1 MNKKRIARLLA
12 ASLIISSFSSVVSEA
27 AGTWKNGYYL
37 ENNRKASGLK
47 RVDKYYYYFSNGKP
61 LKSKWKTVG
70 KSKYYFDKNGRAIT
84 GLRRLNGKLYY
95 FNSKGAMLKSSWK
108 TVKNKKYYF
117 GSYGFAVTGLKKIGS
132 GYYLFKKDGSLYTN
146 TGIINYNKK
155 KYLLAK
161 GKVRLGLQNY
171 KGGLYYFT
179 TKGMHTGWKTIKGTK
194 FYFSPSSGRAYK
206 GRTYTING
214 KKYRF
219 SSGGQLI
226 VTTEKPVTPSKPETP
241 ATEAPSTE
249 KPSTPSTEAPN
260 KPETPS
266 TETPSTPST
275 EAPSKPETPSTEAP
289 SKPETPS
296 TEKKQ
301 KYTYSIERYNPNG
314 YGLYDKNVYVLYVK
328 TEAPIDYFWI
338 EGDFRTI
345 VTDFYD
351 VRYPKNAAGS
361 KIVSSSVP
369 YKDGYLITVS
379 FNHSGHQKITI
390 KEVGPNGNRY
400 YNYIECS
407 ENVYFDVLDFDH
419 YEEAYLR
426 KVINNVTTSGMT
438 DLEKVKAVQE
448 YIFYNFKY
456 NDSDTGYTKPIQ
468 SVKELGARFETKKIV
483 CTDSTAM
490 MDKVADIIGLKWR
503 NLDRTSGP
511 WMNAA
516 PGHVWTSVFYDGKWY
531 DVDACPNVY
540 SGNLIDLDNVEYIN

>member
-1 MNKKRIARLLA
+1 MNKKGVARLLA
-12 ASLIISSFSSVVSEA
+12 ASLIISSFSPVVSEA
-27 AGTWKNGYYL
+27 AGTWENGYYL

-117 GSYGFAVTGLKKIGS
+117 GKYGFAVTGLKKIGKS
-132 GYYLFKKDGSLYTN
+132 YYLFKKDGSLYTN

-161 GKVRLGLQNY
+161 GKVKLGLQNY

-226 VTTEKPVTPSKPETP
+226 VTTEKPATPSKPETP

-249 KPSTPSTEAPN
+249 KPSTPSTEAP
-260 KPETPS
+260 
-266 TETPSTPST
+266 ST

-296 TEKKQ
+296 TETPSKPEKKQ

-314 YGLYDKNVYVLYVK
+314 YGLYSNTPCVLYVK
-328 TEAPIDYFWI
+328 TDAPEDEFYLDYNG
-338 EGDFRTI
+338 EGISRS
-345 VTDFYD
+345 YWD
-351 VRYPKNAAGS
+351 VKYPKDANGNN
-361 KIVSSSVP
+361 IVSAKIR
-369 YKDGYLITVS
+369 YKDGYLVVVS
-379 FNHSGHQKITI
+379 FGLAGHQKVTI
-390 KEVGPNGNRY
+390 KEPDPDGIKY
-400 YNYIECS
+400 YSYIECK
-407 ENVYFDVLDFDH
+407 ETFYFDVLDYDT

-426 KVINNVTTSGMT
+426 KVINDVTTPEMN
-438 DLEKVKAVQE
+438 DLEKVKAVQGH
-448 YIFYNFKY
+448 IMFGFKY
-456 NDSDTGYTKPIQ
+456 SDMNSVLDRTTQ
-468 SVKELGARFETKKIV
+468 SINEQGARFETKKIK
-483 CTDSTAM
+483 CTDSTVM

-503 NLDRTSGP
+503 NLDRHSGP
-511 WMNAA
+511 WHNAR
-516 PGHVWTSVFYDGKWY
+516 PGHVWTSVFYDGQWY
-531 DVDACPNVY
+531 DVDACPNAAWAKQ
-540 SGNLIDLDNVEYIN
+540 IDPNNVEYVN

>member
-1 MNKKRIARLLA
+1 MNTKKIARLLA
-12 ASLIISSFSSVVSEA
+12 ASLIISSFSPIASEA

-61 LKSKWKTVG
+61 LKGKWKTVG
-70 KSKYYFDKNGRAIT
+70 RSKYYFDKNGRAIT

-108 TVKNKKYYF
+108 TVKNRKYYF
-117 GSYGFAVTGLKKIGS
+117 GKYGFAVTGLKKVGKN
-132 GYYLFKKDGSLYTN
+132 YYLFKSDGSLYTN

-155 KYLLAK
+155 KYLLVK

-206 GRTYTING
+206 GSTYTING

-266 TETPSTPST
+266 TEV
-275 EAPSKPETPSTEAP
+275 PSKPETPSTEAP

-314 YGLYDKNVYVLYVK
+314 YGMYDKQNYVMYVK
-328 TEAPIDYFWI
+328 TDAPIDEFWLS
-338 EGDFRTI
+338 GDFI
-345 VTDFYD
+345 SPVNSFYD
-351 VRYPKNAAGS
+351 VKYPTNASGVS
-361 KIVSSSVP
+361 IVSNKIP
-369 YKDGYLITVS
+369 YKDGYLVTIS
-379 FNHSGHQKITI
+379 FKSSGHQAVTVNDGTGYT
-390 KEVGPNGNRY
+390 ETF
-400 YNYIECS
+400 
-407 ENVYFDVLDFDH
+407 YFDVLNYDT
-419 YEEAYLR
+419 YEESYLK
-426 KVINNVTTSGMT
+426 KVINDVTTPRMSE
-438 DLEKVKAVQE
+438 LEKVKAVQE

-456 NDSDTGYTKPIQ
+456 SDMNAALGRTTT

-503 NLDRTSGP
+503 NLDRYSGP

-516 PGHVWTSVFYDGKWY
+516 PGHVWTSVYYDGQWY
-531 DVDACPNVY
+531 DVDACPNAA
-540 SGNLIDLDNVEYIN
+540 LAKQIDPNNVEYVN

>member
-1 MNKKRIARLLA
+1 MNKKKLVRAIALGLA
-12 ASLIISSFSSVVSEA
+12 IATFSAPVSEA

-61 LKSKWKTVG
+61 LKGKWKTVG
-70 KSKYYFDKNGRAIT
+70 RSKYYFDKNGRAIT

-95 FNSKGAMLKSSWK
+95 FSSKGAMFKSSWK

-117 GSYGFAVTGLKKIGS
+117 GKYGFAVTGLKKIGKS
-132 GYYLFKKDGSLYTN
+132 YYLFKKDGSLYPN

-161 GKVRLGLQNY
+161 GKVKLGLQHY

-226 VTTEKPVTPSKPETP
+226 ITTT
-241 ATEAPSTE
+241 
-249 KPSTPSTEAPN
+249 

-266 TETPSTPST
+266 TEAPSKPETPSTEAPSTEAPSKPETPST

-314 YGLYDKNVYVLYVK
+314 YGLYSKAPCVLYVK
-328 TEAPIDYFWI
+328 TDAPEDEFYLDYNG
-338 EGDFRTI
+338 EGISRS
-345 VTDFYD
+345 YWD
-351 VRYPKNAAGS
+351 VKYPKDANGNN
-361 KIVSSSVP
+361 IVSAKIR
-369 YKDGYLITVS
+369 YKDGYLVVVS
-379 FNHSGHQKITI
+379 FGLAGHQKVTI
-390 KEVGPNGNRY
+390 KEPDPDGIKY
-400 YNYIECS
+400 YSYIECK
-407 ENVYFDVLDFDH
+407 ETFYFDVLDYDT

-426 KVINNVTTSGMT
+426 KVINDVTTPEMN
-438 DLEKVKAVQE
+438 DLEKVKAVQG
-448 YIFYNFKY
+448 YIMFGFKY
-456 NDSDTGYTKPIQ
+456 SDMNSVLDRTTQ
-468 SVKELGARFETKKIV
+468 SINEQGARFETKKIK
-483 CTDSTAM
+483 CTDSTVM

-503 NLDRTSGP
+503 NLDRHSGP
-511 WMNAA
+511 WHNAR
-516 PGHVWTSVFYDGKWY
+516 PGHVWTSVYYDGQWY
-531 DVDACPNVY
+531 DVDACPNAA
-540 SGNLIDLDNVEYIN
+540 LAKQIDPNNVEYVN

>member
-12 ASLIISSFSSVVSEA
+12 ASLIISSFIPVVSEA
-27 AGTWKNGYYL
+27 AVTWRNGYYL

-61 LKSKWKTVG
+61 LKGKWKTVG
-70 KSKYYFDKNGRAIT
+70 KNKYYFDKNGRAIT

-108 TVKNKKYYF
+108 TVKNRKYYF
-117 GSYGFAVTGLKKIGS
+117 GKYGFAVTGLKKVGKN
-132 GYYLFKKDGSLYTN
+132 YYLFKSDGSLYTN

-155 KYLLAK
+155 KYLLVK

-179 TKGMHTGWKTIKGTK
+179 TKGMHTGWKTIRGTK

-226 VTTEKPVTPSKPETP
+226 ITTTKPEV
-241 ATEAPSTE
+241 PS
-249 KPSTPSTEAPN
+249 

-266 TETPSTPST
+266 TEAPSKPETPSTEAPSKPEIPSTPST
-275 EAPSKPETPSTEAP
+275 EAPSKPETPSTETP

-314 YGLYDKNVYVLYVK
+314 YGLYSKAPCVLYVK
-328 TEAPIDYFWI
+328 TDAPEDEFYLDYNG
-338 EGDFRTI
+338 EGVSRP
-345 VTDFYD
+345 YWD
-351 VRYPKNAAGS
+351 VRYPKTSSGS
-361 KIVSSSVP
+361 NIVGDKIKYKNGYLVTIMFSSSGRQSVNILE
-369 YKDGYLITVS
+369 K
-379 FNHSGHQKITI
+379 
-390 KEVGPNGNRY
+390 GNTTL
-400 YNYIECS
+400 NYIKCKETF
-407 ENVYFDVLDFDH
+407 YFDVLDYDT

-426 KVINNVTTSGMT
+426 KVINNVTTPGMN
-438 DLEKVKAVQE
+438 DLEK
-448 YIFYNFKY
+448 
-456 NDSDTGYTKPIQ
+456 IQ
-468 SVKELGARFETKKIV
+468 KVKEYFFINYKYLDENIVTETSCRSIKECGAYFDVQKGD
-483 CTDSTAM
+483 CLDSTNM
-490 MDKVADIIGLKWR
+490 MIKVANILGLKWEGR
-503 NLDRTSGP
+503 ERSIP
-511 WMNAA
+511 QH
-516 PGHVWTSVFYDGKWY
+516 HVWIAVYYDGQWY
-531 DVDACPNVY
+531 DVDACPNAAL
-540 SGNLIDLDNVEYIN
+540 SKQIDPNNVEYVN

>member
-1 MNKKRIARLLA
+1 MNKKKIARLLA
-12 ASLIISSFSSVVSEA
+12 ASLIISSFSTIVSEA

-70 KSKYYFDKNGRAIT
+70 KSKYYFDKNGSAIT

-95 FNSKGAMLKSSWK
+95 FNSKGTMLKSSWK

-117 GSYGFAVTGLKKIGS
+117 GNYGFAVTGLKKIGS

-155 KYLLAK
+155 KYLLVK

-226 VTTEKPVTPSKPETP
+226 ITTEKPATPSKPETP
-241 ATEAPSTE
+241 ATEA
-249 KPSTPSTEAPN
+249 
-260 KPETPS
+260 
-266 TETPSTPST
+266 PSTPST
-275 EAPSKPETPSTEAP
+275 EAPSKPETPSTETPSTPSTEVP

-296 TEKKQ
+296 TEVPSKPETPSTGKKQ
-301 KYTYSIERYNPNG
+301 KYTYSIERYNPNR
-314 YGLYDKNVYVLYVK
+314 YGLYSKAPCVLYIK
-328 TEAPIDYFWI
+328 TDAPEDEFYLDYNG
-338 EGDFRTI
+338 EGVSRP
-345 VTDFYD
+345 YWD
-351 VRYPKNAAGS
+351 VRYPKTSSGS
-361 KIVSSSVP
+361 NIVGDKIK
-369 YKDGYLITVS
+369 YKDGYLVTIMFGS
-379 FNHSGHQKITI
+379 SGRQSVNVLEKGNTTLNYVKC
-390 KEVGPNGNRY
+390 KETF
-400 YNYIECS
+400 
-407 ENVYFDVLDFDH
+407 YFDVLDYDT

-426 KVINNVTTSGMT
+426 RVINDVTTPGMS
-438 DLEKVKAVQE
+438 DLEKIQKVKE
-448 YIFYNFKY
+448 YLFINYKY
-456 NDSDTGYTKPIQ
+456 LDKNTATKSFCR
-468 SVKELGARFETKKIV
+468 SVKECGAYFDVQKGD
-483 CTDSTAM
+483 CLDSTNM
-490 MDKVADIIGLKWR
+490 MIKVANILGLKWEGR
-503 NLDRTSGP
+503 ER
-511 WMNAA
+511 
-516 PGHVWTSVFYDGKWY
+516 SVPQHHLWIAVYYDGQWY
-531 DVDACPNVY
+531 DVDACPNAA
-540 SGNLIDLDNVEYIN
+540 LAKQIDPNNVEYVN